1 MITRLN
7 FLKSPMNQQDIRII
21 KKYPNRRIYD
31 TEQSRY
37 ITLNDVKNLITDNVE
52 FKVIDAH
59 SKKDITRSILLQ
71 IIIEQESEKNPLF
84 STENLQRFIK
94 YYGANQNQ
102 QFSDFINQS
111 LAFFQQQQEQFQSSM
126 NDMLD
131 QSPLKFW
138 SEVGQQ
144 NMQMWQEMQKE
155 WFASIQKP
163 DQEEKEE

>member
-1 MITRLN
+1 M
-7 FLKSPMNQQDIRII
+7 SQQDIRII

-31 TEQSRY
+31 TGQSRY

-111 LAFFQQQQEQFQSSM
+111 LSFFQQQQEQFQSNM

-138 SEVGQQ
+138 SDVGQQ
-144 NMQMWQEMQKE
+144 NMQMWQKMQKE

-163 DQEEKEE
+163 DQDEKEE

>member
-1 MITRLN
+1 
-7 FLKSPMNQQDIRII
+7 MNQQDIRII